1 MGSTLQ
7 HNGSLPGQV
16 LRELCALSHRPVAE
30 KLPKYVQRELGMKER
45 GLVMKYVTLGRTGL
59 QVSQLS
65 FGGIP
70 IQRADAAN
78 TRAVVDKLEEYGI
91 NYIDTARGYTV
102 SEEYLGAALEGR
114 RDKFILATKSMS
126 RDRAGMA
133 RDIETSLSNLRT
145 GFIDLYQIHNLP
157 EKDIGKAFG
166 PDGAYEALAEA
177 KAAGRIGHIGVT
189 AHSADALRTL
199 VERYSDCLETVM
211 FPYNIVED
219 QGKEAL
225 ALAREKG
232 MGIIAMKPLAGG
244 NLDDYALAL
253 RYIAAAGVCDIMIP
267 GMGSPDEVDRNAAVD
282 LDTPLTAE
290 ELARC
295 EAVRKELGT
304 QFCRRC
310 GYCAPCPNGI
320 DIPSCFL
327 MANYVR
333 KYDLADWARAR
344 YEAMPYHAG
353 SCVMCGACEKRCP
366 YNLPIRDMLMDVAK
380 IFGR

>member
-1 MGSTLQ
+1 
-7 HNGSLPGQV
+7 
-16 LRELCALSHRPVAE
+16 
-30 KLPKYVQRELGMKER
+30 
-45 GLVMKYVTLGRTGL
+45 MKYVTLGRTGL
-59 QVSQLS
+59 NVSQLS

-78 TRAVVDKLEEYGI
+78 TKAVVDKLEEYGI

-126 RDRAGMA
+126 RDKESMA
-133 RDIETSLSNLRT
+133 KDIETSLSNLRT
-145 GFIDLYQIHNLP
+145 GHIELYQLHNLP
-157 EKDIGKAFG
+157 EKDIEKVFG

-177 KAAGRIGHIGVT
+177 KAAGKIGHIGVT
-189 AHSADALRTL
+189 AHSADALKIL
-199 VERYSDCLETVM
+199 VEQYSDRLETVM

-219 QGKEAL
+219 QGRDVL

-232 MGIIAMKPLAGG
+232 MGTIAMKPLAGG

-253 RYIAAAGVCDIMIP
+253 RYIAASGVCDVMIP
-267 GMGSPDEVDRNAAVD
+267 GMGSPEEVDRNAAVD
-282 LDTPLTAE
+282 LETPFTEAE
-290 ELARC
+290 LEQCA
-295 EAVRKELGT
+295 AVRKELGT

-310 GYCAPCPNGI
+310 NYCAPCPNGI

-327 MANYVR
+327 MANYTK
-333 KYDLADWARAR
+333 KYGLADWARAR
-344 YEAMPYHAG
+344 YDAMPYHAG

-366 YNLPIRDMLMDVAK
+366 YGLPIRDMLMDVAR

>member
-1 MGSTLQ
+1 
-7 HNGSLPGQV
+7 
-16 LRELCALSHRPVAE
+16 
-30 KLPKYVQRELGMKER
+30 
-45 GLVMKYVTLGRTGL
+45 MKYVTLGRTGL
-59 QVSQLS
+59 NISRLS

-78 TRAVVDKLEEYGI
+78 TKAVVDKLEEYGI

-126 RDRAGMA
+126 RDRESMA

-145 GFIDLYQIHNLP
+145 GFIDLYQLHNLP
-157 EKDIGKAFG
+157 EKDIGKVFG
-166 PDGAYEALAEA
+166 PGGAWEALAEA
-177 KAAGRIGHIGVT
+177 KAAGKIGHIGVT
-189 AHSADALRTL
+189 AHSADALKIL
-199 VERYSDCLETVM
+199 VEQYSDRLEAVM

-219 QGKEAL
+219 QGRDVL

-232 MGIIAMKPLAGG
+232 MGTIAMKPLAGG

-253 RYIAAAGVCDIMIP
+253 RYIAASGVCDVMIP
-267 GMGSPDEVDRNAAVD
+267 GMGSPEEVDRNAAVD
-282 LDTPLTAE
+282 LETPFTEAE
-290 ELARC
+290 LEQCA
-295 EAVRKELGT
+295 AVRKELGT

-310 GYCAPCPNGI
+310 NYCAPCHNGI

-327 MANYVR
+327 MANYTK
-333 KYDLADWARAR
+333 KYGLADWARAR
-344 YEAMPYHAG
+344 YDAMPYHAG

-366 YNLPIRDMLMDVAK
+366 YGLPIRDMLMDVAR